1 MAFADE
7 LEVKVNTIERLA
19 LEWYELY
26 MRQFGFTWDGNG
38 SVMLDPERPQP
49 PAMGVNPPLSVDEQT
64 RPMQQNFALFNN
76 ELQELLTKF
85 RGFYALEPH
94 SVTALQERI
103 GGTPSDVGDGANS
116 TVHDRL
122 TLAFDPWLLEV
133 LDLVDS
139 DDWHGPAAGTFKSS
153 FLGPF
158 NRMGEIQK
166 ACVREL
172 GLTAYGWNKATE
184 AAGKNLHEIADACI
198 YRMDHPSGLSNVGVH
213 VVSIT
218 SLITGGLSLVPV
230 PVVSVPAGI
239 VSLSTAVWSYM
250 DTLNKQFEKKFDFY
264 IEGNTPLEAVV
275 STTEVLKE
283 VDRQLAELDQGL
295 AKALAED
302 LAGGKGFDHP
312 SIRLPQPGSSGDMG
326 ELDMSRARMVTSIVR
341 LHRAGSTNLP
351 IIADQYAAAA
361 SIIGG
366 SLPPSGVV
374 KFMRESAAKFD
385 EGVDILVRVFQ
396 ETSDRATV
404 AGEALVQTA
413 RDYQLTD
420 AERAEAMRQISEQQQ
435 QPTWVGDEPERA
447 GGV

>member
-7 LEVKVNTIERLA
+7 LEVKVSTIERLA
-19 LEWYELY
+19 LEWYELW

-38 SVMLDPERPQP
+38 SVMLDPQRPQP
-49 PAMGVNPPLSVDEQT
+49 PAMGVNPPLSVEEQT
-64 RPMQQNFALFNN
+64 QPMRENFNLFNN
-76 ELQELLTKF
+76 DLQELLRKF

-94 SVTALQERI
+94 SVTVLQERI
-103 GGTPSDVGDGANS
+103 GGSPSDVGDGANS
-116 TVHDRL
+116 SVHDRL
-122 TLAFDPWLLEV
+122 ALAFDPWLLQV
-133 LDLVDS
+133 MDLVDS
-139 DDWHGPAAGTFKSS
+139 DDWTGPAAGAFKSN
-153 FLGPF
+153 FLVPF
-158 NRMGEIQK
+158 SRMGEIQK

-184 AAGKNLHEIADACI
+184 AAEKNLHEIANACI
-198 YRMDHPSGLSNVGVH
+198 YRMGNPSGLSNVGVH

-230 PVVSVPAGI
+230 PVISVPAGVI
-239 VSLSTAVWSYM
+239 SLSTAVLSYM

-264 IEGNTPLEAVV
+264 IEGNTPLQAVV

-283 VDRQLAELDQGL
+283 VDRQLAELDL
-295 AKALAED
+295 DLTKALAED
-302 LAGGKGFDHP
+302 LAGGDGFDHP

-326 ELDMSRARMVTSIVR
+326 RLDMSRERMVTSIVR

-366 SLPPSGVV
+366 CLPPSGVV
-374 KFMRESAAKFD
+374 KFMGGSAAKFD
-385 EGVDILVRVFQ
+385 VGVDMLVRVFQ
-396 ETSDRATV
+396 DTSDRATV
-404 AGEALVQTA
+404 AGEALIQTA
-413 RDYQLTD
+413 KDYQLTD
-420 AERAEAMRQISEQQQ
+420 AERAEAMRQIADQQQ